1 MTKLLAFARG
11 VDAVTARIG
20 QATNWLI
27 LAAVLISASN
37 AIIRKIFSVSSN
49 AWLEIQWYLFGS
61 VVLLAASHTLRMNG
75 HVRVDLIYGAVSE
88 RKRLWI
94 DTLGL
99 IFFLL
104 PFTLFAAYLCWPVFA
119 ASWRINEASNNAGG
133 LLRWP
138 IKFVL
143 FAGFVL
149 LALQGVSE
157 LIKRIAA
164 LRGAISLETA
174 YERPLQ

>member
-1 MTKLLAFARG
+1 MKLLLAFAKG
-11 VDAVTARIG
+11 VDAMNAWIG
-20 QATNWLI
+20 RAANWLI

-37 AIIRKIFSVSSN
+37 ALIRKLFSVSSN
-49 AWLEIQWYLFGS
+49 AWLEIQWYLFGA
-61 VVLLAASHTLRMNG
+61 VVMLGAAHTLRMNE

-104 PFTLFAAYLCWPVFA
+104 PFALFAVYLCWPVFVT
-119 ASWRINEASNNAGG
+119 SWRINEGSNNAGG

-138 IKFVL
+138 IKLIMV
-143 FAGFVL
+143 AGFAT
-149 LALQGVSE
+149 LALQGISE

-164 LRGAISLETA
+164 LRGVISFETA